1 MALPRL
7 CFVLAFHAYGL
18 GAIAYLALLTGRRA
32 ALVWAARILTLVG
45 WLLQGV
51 GLFVLFSGQGWRPHG
66 FAEALSVLAF
76 LLVALF
82 LTIELRTR
90 APVLGA
96 FLAPAAVAV
105 WLPALWALPAIT
117 DQPPGPHQMTPLLV
131 AHIGIA
137 LTGLAVFG
145 VATGVAVAFLLL
157 ERQMKEKN
165 FGVLFERLPSLELLD
180 GLNRRLVTWGFIAL
194 SLTLVTGLGVA
205 ARYANARAFQGVEL
219 TTAVAWL
226 VFAGLLQARVLAGWR
241 GRRVAWLTMAGFG
254 LLVLSFVTTYG
265 SGGGR

>member
-1 MALPRL
+1 MALSRL

-18 GAIAYLALLTGRRA
+18 GAIAYLALLAGRREG
-32 ALVWAARILTLVG
+32 LVWTARVLTLVG
-45 WLLQGV
+45 WVLQAV
-51 GLFVLFSGQGWRPHG
+51 GLGVLLAGQGWRPHG
-66 FAEALSVLAF
+66 FAEGLSVLAF

-82 LTIELRTR
+82 LAIELRTR
-90 APVLGA
+90 TPVLGA

-105 WLPALWALPAIT
+105 WLPALWSL
-117 DQPPGPHQMTPLLV
+117 PPGEPARSGPWTPMLV
-131 AHIGIA
+131 AHIGVA
-137 LTGLAVFG
+137 LTGLAVFA

-157 ERQMKEKN
+157 ERQVKAKR

-180 GLNRRLVTWGFIAL
+180 RLNRRLVTWGFIAL
-194 SLTLVTGLGVA
+194 SLTLVTGVYMAYRSAG
-205 ARYANARAFQGVEL
+205 ARTFQAVEL

-254 LLVLSFVTTYG
+254 LLVLSFVGTYG
-265 SGGGR
+265 PGAGR

>member
-1 MALPRL
+1 VDIPRL
-7 CFVLAFHAYGL
+7 CFVLAFHAYAL
-18 GAIAYLALLTGRRA
+18 GAIAYLALLAGRRVGM
-32 ALVWAARILTLVG
+32 VWTARVLTLLG
-45 WLLQGV
+45 WVLQGT
-51 GLFVLFSGQGWRPHG
+51 GLGLLLAGQGWRPHG
-66 FAEALSVLAF
+66 FAESLSVLAF

-82 LTIELRTR
+82 LAIELRTR

-105 WLPALWALPAIT
+105 WLPGLWLKPQGAPS
-117 DQPPGPHQMTPLLV
+117 DSGVWTPLLV
-131 AHIGIA
+131 AHIGVA
-137 LTGLAVFG
+137 LTGLAVFA

-157 ERQMKEKN
+157 ERQVKGKH

-180 GLNRRLVTWGFIAL
+180 GLNRRLVIWGFVAL

-205 ARYANARAFQGVEL
+205 AHSADAGAFIGVEL

-254 LLVLSFVTTYG
+254 LLVLSFVGTYG
-265 SGGGR
+265 VGGGR

>member
-1 MALPRL
+1 VALSRL

-18 GAIAYLALLTGRRA
+18 GAIAYLALLAGRRKG
-32 ALVWAARILTLVG
+32 LVLTARILTAVG
-45 WLLQGV
+45 WVLQGA
-51 GLFVLFSGQGWRPHG
+51 GLALLLAGEGWRPQG
-66 FAEALSVLAF
+66 FAEALSVLSF

-82 LTIELRTR
+82 LAIELRTR
-90 APVLGA
+90 TPVLGA

-105 WLPALWALPAIT
+105 WLPALWLPPLTSA
-117 DQPPGPHQMTPLLV
+117 PRSGPWTPMLV
-131 AHIGIA
+131 AHIGVA
-137 LTGLAVFG
+137 LAGLAVFA

-157 ERQMKEKN
+157 ERQVKGKR

-180 GLNRRLVTWGFIAL
+180 GLNQRLVTWGFVAL
-194 SLTLVTGLGVA
+194 SLTLVTGLYVA
-205 ARYANARAFQGVEL
+205 SRSDGARTFQAVEV

-254 LLVLSFVTTYG
+254 LLVLSFVGTYG
-265 SGGGR
+265 PGGGR

>member
-1 MALPRL
+1 VALSRL

-18 GAIAYLALLTGRRA
+18 GAIAYLALLAGRRDG
-32 ALVWAARILTLVG
+32 LVWTARVLTALG

-51 GLFVLFSGQGWRPHG
+51 GLGLLLVGQSWRPHG
-66 FAEALSVLAF
+66 FAESLSVLSF

-82 LTIELRTR
+82 LAIELRTR

-105 WLPALWALPAIT
+105 WLPALWISSGGEPSRS
-117 DQPPGPHQMTPLLV
+117 GPWTPMLL
-131 AHIGIA
+131 AHIGVA
-137 LTGLAVFG
+137 LTGLAVFA

-157 ERQMKEKN
+157 ERQVKGKRL
-165 FGVLFERLPSLELLD
+165 GVLFERLPSLELLD
-180 GLNRRLVTWGFIAL
+180 RLNRRLVLWGFVAL
-194 SLTLVTGLGVA
+194 SLTLVTGLSVA
-205 ARYANARAFQGVEL
+205 ASASPSGGRTFQAVEI

-254 LLVLSFVTTYG
+254 LLVLSFVGTFG
-265 SGGGR
+265 PGAGR

>member
-1 MALPRL
+1 VALSRL
-7 CFVLAFHAYGL
+7 FFVFAFHAYGF
-18 GAIAYLALLTGRRA
+18 GAIAYLTLLAGRRPT
-32 ALVWAARILTLVG
+32 LVWVARGLTAVG
-45 WLLQGV
+45 WVLQGV
-51 GLFVLFSGQGWRPHG
+51 GLVLLLSSQGWRPHG
-66 FAEALSVLAF
+66 FAESLSIFAF

-82 LTIELRTR
+82 LTIELRTK

-105 WLPALWALPAIT
+105 WLLALWIGPEA
-117 DQPPGPHQMTPLLV
+117 QPPTGGPWTLMLA
-131 AHIGIA
+131 AHIGVA
-137 LTGLAVFG
+137 LTGVAVFA

-157 ERQMKEKN
+157 EGQMKGKH
-165 FGVLFERLPSLELLD
+165 FGVLYERIPSLEFLD

-194 SLTLVTGLGVA
+194 SLTLVTGLWVASRTEGV
-205 ARYANARAFQGVEL
+205 RTFQAVEL

-254 LLVLSFVTTYG
+254 LLLLSFVGTYG
-265 SGGGR
+265 PGGGR

>member
-1 MALPRL
+1 VDLSRL

-18 GAIAYLALLTGRRA
+18 GAIAYLALLAGRREA
-32 ALVWAARILTLVG
+32 MVWTARVLTLVG
-45 WLLQGV
+45 WVLQGT
-51 GLFVLFSGQGWRPHG
+51 GLGVLLAAQGWRPQG
-66 FAEALSVLAF
+66 FAQGLSVLAF

-82 LTIELRTR
+82 LAVELRTR
-90 APVLGA
+90 APVLGS

-105 WLPALWALPAIT
+105 WLPALYILPAE
-117 DQPPGPHQMTPLLV
+117 QPARVGTWTPLLV
-131 AHIGIA
+131 AHIGVA
-137 LTGLAVFG
+137 LTGLAVFA
-145 VATGVAVAFLLL
+145 VATGVAVAFLLQ
-157 ERQMKEKN
+157 ERQVKGKH

-194 SLTLVTGLGVA
+194 SLTLVSGLGVA
-205 ARYANARAFQGVEL
+205 ARSGDARDFQGVEI

-254 LLVLSFVTTYG
+254 LLVLSFVGTYG
-265 SGGGR
+265 SGGMR

>member
-1 MALPRL
+1 MALSRL

-18 GAIAYLALLTGRRA
+18 GAIAYLALLGGRREG
-32 ALVWAARILTLVG
+32 LVWTARLLTLLG
-45 WLLQGV
+45 WVLQAV
-51 GLFVLFSGQGWRPHG
+51 GLGVLLAYQDWRPHG
-66 FAEALSVLAF
+66 FAESLSLLAF

-82 LTIELRTR
+82 LAIELRTGT
-90 APVLGA
+90 PVLGA

-105 WLPALWALPAIT
+105 WLPGLWSLHGGEPSRS
-117 DQPPGPHQMTPLLV
+117 PWTPMLV
-131 AHIGIA
+131 AHIGVA
-137 LTGLAVFG
+137 LTGLAVFA

-157 ERQMKEKN
+157 ERQVKAKH
-165 FGVLFERLPSLELLD
+165 FGVLFARLPSLELLD

-194 SLTLVTGLGVA
+194 SLTLVTGIYVA
-205 ARYANARAFQGVEL
+205 YRSAGARTSQSVEL

-254 LLVLSFVTTYG
+254 LLALSFVSTYG
-265 SGGGR
+265 PGAGR

>member
-1 MALPRL
+1 VALSRL

-18 GAIAYLALLTGRRA
+18 GAIAYLALLAGRREW
-32 ALVWAARILTLVG
+32 LVWAARALTLVG
-45 WLLQGV
+45 WVLQAIGLGLLLATQE
-51 GLFVLFSGQGWRPHG
+51 WRPHG
-66 FAEALSVLAF
+66 FAEGLSILAF

-82 LTIELRTR
+82 LAIELRTR

-105 WLPALWALPAIT
+105 WLPSLWVLPAS
-117 DQPPGPHQMTPLLV
+117 QPPGSRGGSWTLLLI
-131 AHIGIA
+131 AHIGVA
-137 LTGLAVFG
+137 LTGLAVFA

-157 ERQMKEKN
+157 ERQVKEKH
-165 FGVLFERLPSLELLD
+165 FGVLFERLPSLEFLD
-180 GLNRRLVTWGFIAL
+180 GLNRRLVTWGFVAL

-205 ARYANARAFQGVEL
+205 ARSADVAAFQRVEL

-226 VFAGLLQARVLAGWR
+226 VFAGLLQARLLAGWR

-254 LLVLSFVTTYG
+254 LLVLSFVGTYG
-265 SGGGR
+265 PGASR

>member
-1 MALPRL
+1 VALSHL

-18 GAIAYLALLTGRRA
+18 GAIAYLALLAGRRGGM
-32 ALVWAARILTLVG
+32 VWTARVLTLVG
-45 WLLQGV
+45 WVLQGI
-51 GLFVLFSGQGWRPHG
+51 GLGLLLAGQGWRPHG
-66 FAEALSVLAF
+66 FAEGLSVLCF

-82 LTIELRTR
+82 LAIELRTH

-105 WLPALWALPAIT
+105 WLPALWVPAGE
-117 DQPPGPHQMTPLLV
+117 PPNTGPWTPLLV
-131 AHIGIA
+131 AHIGVA

-157 ERQMKEKN
+157 ERQVKGKR

-180 GLNRRLVTWGFIAL
+180 GLNRRLVTWGFVAL

-205 ARYANARAFQGVEL
+205 ARSADARAFQGVEL

-254 LLVLSFVTTYG
+254 LLILSFVGTYG
-265 SGGGR
+265 AGGSR

>member
-1 MALPRL
+1 MPLSRL
-7 CFVLAFHAYGL
+7 CFVLAFHAYGF
-18 GAIAYLALLTGRRA
+18 GAIAYVTLLAGRRQGLVWTARLLTA
-32 ALVWAARILTLVG
+32 VG
-45 WLLQGV
+45 WVLQGV
-51 GLFVLFSGQGWRPHG
+51 GLAVLLSGQGWRPHG
-66 FAEALSVLAF
+66 LAEALSLLSF

-82 LTIELRTR
+82 LTIELRTQ

-105 WLPALWALPAIT
+105 WLPALWFA
-117 DQPPGPHQMTPLLV
+117 PGAKPSASHPWTPVLV
-131 AHIGIA
+131 AHIGVA

-157 ERQMKEKN
+157 ERQMKGKR
-165 FGVLFERLPSLELLD
+165 FGVLYQRIPSLEFLD
-180 GLNRRLVTWGFIAL
+180 GLNRQLVTWGFVAL
-194 SLTLVTGLGVA
+194 SLTLVTGLWVASRSEGV
-205 ARYANARAFQGVEL
+205 RTFQAVEL

-254 LLVLSFVTTYG
+254 LLVLSFVGTYG
-265 SGGGR
+265 PGGGR

>member
-1 MALPRL
+1 VALSRL
-7 CFVLAFHAYGL
+7 CFVLAFHAYAL
-18 GAIAYLALLTGRRA
+18 GAIAYLALLAGRRNGM
-32 ALVWAARILTLVG
+32 VWTARVLTLVG
-45 WLLQGV
+45 WVLQGV
-51 GLFVLFSGQGWRPHG
+51 GLGLRLAGQGWRPHG
-66 FAEALSVLAF
+66 FAESLSVLAF

-82 LTIELRTR
+82 LAIELRTR

-105 WLPALWALPAIT
+105 WLPSLWLQT
-117 DQPPGPHQMTPLLV
+117 PGEPSDAGTWTPLLV
-131 AHIGIA
+131 AHIGVA
-137 LTGLAVFG
+137 LTGLAVFAM
-145 VATGVAVAFLLL
+145 ATGVAVAFLLL
-157 ERQMKEKN
+157 ERQMKGKH

-180 GLNRRLVTWGFIAL
+180 ALNRRLVIWGFIAL

-205 ARYANARAFQGVEL
+205 ARSAHARAFVGVEL

-254 LLVLSFVTTYG
+254 LLVLSFVGTYG
-265 SGGGR
+265 AGGGR

>member
-1 MALPRL
+1 MSLSRL
-7 CFVLAFHAYGL
+7 CFVLAFHAYGF
-18 GAIAYLALLTGRRA
+18 GAIAYVTLLAGRRKGM
-32 ALVWAARILTLVG
+32 VWTARVLTAVG
-45 WLLQGV
+45 WVLQGV
-51 GLFVLFSGQGWRPHG
+51 GLALLLSSQGWRPHG
-66 FAEALSVLAF
+66 FAEALSILAF

-82 LTIELRTR
+82 LTVELRTQ

-105 WLPALWALPAIT
+105 WLPALWLGPSA
-117 DQPPGPHQMTPLLV
+117 QPSTSGPWTPMLL

-157 ERQMKEKN
+157 ERQVKGKR
-165 FGVLFERLPSLELLD
+165 FGLLFQRIPSLELLD
-180 GLNRRLVTWGFIAL
+180 GLNRRLVLWGFVAL
-194 SLTLVTGLGVA
+194 SLTLVTGLWVA
-205 ARYANARAFQGVEL
+205 SRTSGARTFQAVEI

-254 LLVLSFVTTYG
+254 LLVLSLVGTYG
-265 SGGGR
+265 PGGGR